1 MKYKRLSLILTLFI
15 LSVTLIAGCTDADSP
30 DAEPIEDGA
39 PVSEDAVE
47 TDDEK
52 FIQFGFATIDENET
66 LQSLYDF
73 ADGMVIG
80 KITDIGEPYRTDG
93 GKIDSSI
100 FESQNKRALEKIRV
114 PFEVTVMYSCKG
126 DFEVGDTFTFL
137 GINGP
142 VDGYTFGYK
151 PILPIPENGGTY
163 LLALGIYSEDEIY
176 VNSPSLLKIDNDDDI
191 QSLELDSNDKVEPLY
206 FKTAYE
212 GIENVGDLIEAL
224 DSLETS

>member
-15 LSVTLIAGCTDADSP
+15 LSATLIAGCTDADSP

-39 PVSEDAVE
+39 PGSEDAVE

-52 FIQFGFATIDENET
+52 FIQFGFATIGENET

-100 FESQNKRALEKIRV
+100 FENRNFQAIDKIRI
-114 PFEVTVMYSCKG
+114 PFEVTVLYCCKG
-126 DFEVGDTFTFL
+126 DFEPGDTFTFL
-137 GINGP
+137 GNNGP

-151 PILPIPENGGTY
+151 PILPIPEYGGTY
-163 LLALGIYSEDEIY
+163 LLTVGIYSEDEIY
-176 VNSPSLLKIDNDDDI
+176 VNSPSLLRIDSDDDI
-191 QSLELDSNDKVEPLY
+191 LSLELDYDDKVEPLF
-206 FKTAYE
+206 FKSAYE
-212 GIENVGDLIEAL
+212 GIENVGDRIEAL
-224 DSLETS
+224 DALETS

>member
-15 LSVTLIAGCTDADSP
+15 LSATLIAGCTDADSP

-66 LQSLYDF
+66 LQSLYNF

-114 PFEVTVMYSCKG
+114 PFEVTVMYCCKG

-137 GINGP
+137 SINGP

-151 PILPIPENGGTY
+151 PILPIPEYGGTY

-176 VNSPSLLKIDNDDDI
+176 VNSPSLLKIDNDDI
-191 QSLELDSNDKVEPLY
+191 LSLELDSDDKVEPLY

>member
-15 LSVTLIAGCTDADSP
+15 LSATLIAGCTDADSP

-52 FIQFGFATIDENET
+52 FIQFGFATIDECET

-114 PFEVTVMYSCKG
+114 PFEVTVMYCCKG

-151 PILPIPENGGTY
+151 PILPIPEYGGTY

-176 VNSPSLLKIDNDDDI
+176 VNSPSLLKIDNDDI
-191 QSLELDSNDKVEPLY
+191 LSLELDSDDKVEPLY

-224 DSLETS
+224 GSLETS